1 MEVSVPINAI
11 FSCRVRRHIEL
22 RRVAPVLT
30 MSEKKNVVRRRPRGK
45 EKRRGN
51 VGAHQPTSL
60 SQSSLH
66 ALSLAVSA
74 DLITQLSHAPLHKL
88 ADKKKRRLKKGS
100 NIPRPLGLAVPH
112 HASSHS
118 HKSAVNDFEEEAEFQ
133 IRLTA

>member
-22 RRVAPVLT
+22 RRVDPVLT
-30 MSEKKNVVRRRPRGK
+30 MSPKKNVVRRRPAEG
-45 EKRRGN
+45 EKKRD
-51 VGAHQPTSL
+51 GATSL
-60 SQSSLH
+60 SQSTLH

-88 ADKKKRRLKKGS
+88 ADKKKRRMKKGS

-133 IRLTA
+133 I

>member
-88 ADKKKRRLKKGS
+88 ADKRRTMKKRS
-100 NIPRPLGLAVPH
+100 NLPRPLGLAVPH